1 MFTSFFVLASLFARL
16 APSLGRTAG
25 FPRIA
30 PPALALPPGRP
41 APLAKMKKAAARFL
55 FEVSSGGFEGL
66 LS

>member
-1 MFTSFFVLASLFARL
+1 MFPSFFVLASLFARL
-16 APSLGRTAG
+16 
-25 FPRIA
+25 
-30 PPALALPPGRP
+30 